1 MTPLVVRRTI
11 VTLVT
16 IGLALGAYLVAVR
29 IPHTMAIFTIA
40 AFIAFG
46 VKPVTRVFEQWVSRP
61 FAIALVYLGL
71 IALFVVG
78 AVLVIPATSRE
89 LLSLAIN
96 GPDYVENLRTSWLGI
111 EHFLREHLGQ
121 HIALPSFDVI
131 QAQTQTLASASL
143 AYTVN
148 SAGTI
153 FVGTATAL
161 LVGLSS
167 LILSVFFLLRGPD
180 LGRSLLSLVPISKR
194 QAMHNLLYETVQ
206 VFGHFVAGQVIVCA
220 ITGVAIWVLCMAFGF
235 KFALL
240 IGIVSGIA
248 YAVPF
253 VGMVVAQLLAAGL
266 AIPQGLGM
274 VVYVTIAVFVV
285 ARISDNII
293 VPKIMS
299 DTTGVSPIGVMFA
312 VFAGGELFG
321 IPGLLL
327 AIPAAALVRLL
338 FSYFVAP
345 YIVRLQERPKA
356 ADVVPH
362 VVVRPVHIEADIVE
376 TSTTTTASGV

>member
-1 MTPLVVRRTI
+1 MTPIATRRLIVSLV
-11 VTLVT
+11 
-16 IGLALGAYLVAVR
+16 GLALVVAAYFVAIR
-29 IPHTMAIFTIA
+29 IPNTIAIFTIA

-46 VKPVTRVFEQWVSRP
+46 VKPVTRVLERKLSRP
-61 FAIALVYLGL
+61 LAIAVVYIGL
-71 IALFVVG
+71 LALLIF
-78 AVLVIPATSRE
+78 AALLVIPQTSKE
-89 LLSLAIN
+89 LVSIAVNAPAYVANAKVGWLAFEN
-96 GPDYVENLRTSWLGI
+96 VLHERLGPRV
-111 EHFLREHLGQ
+111 
-121 HIALPSFDVI
+121 ALPSFDNI
-131 QAQTQTLASASL
+131 EAETMTLASATL

-180 LGRSLLSLVPISKR
+180 LGRSLLLLVPLSRR
-194 QAMHNLLYETVQ
+194 QAVHNLLYEIVQ

-220 ITGVAIWVLCMAFGF
+220 ITGAAIWLLSMIFGF
-235 KFALL
+235 NFALL

-248 YAVPF
+248 YAIPF
-253 VGMVVAQLLAAGL
+253 VGMVVAQVLAAAL
-266 AIPQGLGM
+266 ALPQGPWM
-274 VVYVTIAVFVV
+274 VLYVSLVVFVV
-285 ARISDNII
+285 ARISDNVI
-293 VPKIMS
+293 VPKVMS

-338 FSYFVAP
+338 FNYFVAP
-345 YIVRLQERPKA
+345 YIVRMQQPKGT
-356 ADVVPH
+356 
-362 VVVRPVHIEADIVE
+362 E
-376 TSTTTTASGV
+376 TR